1 MRLEQLQYVVEI
13 DKTRSISKAA
23 KNLYITQPSISA
35 AISALEKELNIKIFE
50 RTKNGVDPTPEGAKI
65 VFLAKEVLSKARE
78 LYTVQSAEDDINI
91 EVMTIPAINSG
102 ILGQVFSAWK
112 KKHEKGSLQIK
123 ECKVNTVLSDFFECY
138 QSKKRYFCICSIT
151 DEAYKLLRQHLELS
165 HIQSE
170 FLAEDYMVCLMSVN
184 NPLANEESISKKTFI
199 EQPRIKY
206 EYGLPKISTD
216 ISSNIAFY
224 DDFVELYSG
233 DIKLEVSTLETLR
246 QMVAEDIGMTVMPAI
261 IVNNDMYFRD
271 GRIKIMPFNDTKIK
285 LNYYLL
291 YNKDYPLTEVE
302 QDFIKMMK
310 DELRAWENSNS
321 NKKIKEMMN
330 NL

>member
-1 MRLEQLQYVVEI
+1 MRLEQLQYIVEI
-13 DKTRSISKAA
+13 DKTKSISKAA

-50 RTKNGVDPTPEGAKI
+50 RNKNGVEPTPEGERI
-65 VFLAKEVLSKARE
+65 VFLAREVLSKTQE
-78 LYTVQSAEDDINI
+78 IYTVKNDDTANI

-102 ILGQVFSAWK
+102 ILGQVFSSWR

-138 QSKKRYFCICSIT
+138 QLRKRYFCLCSIT

-170 FLAEDYMVCLMSVN
+170 FLAEDYMVCIMSVN
-184 NPLANEESISKKTFI
+184 NALANENGISKSTFK
-199 EQPRIKY
+199 EQTRIKY
-206 EYGLPKISTD
+206 EYGSSKTSTD
-216 ISSNIAFY
+216 ISNNIAFY
-224 DDFVELYSG
+224 DDFVDLYSG

-246 QMVAEDIGMTVMPAI
+246 QMVAEDLGITVMPSI

-310 DELRAWENSNS
+310 DELRAWEKSSN
-321 NKKIKEMMN
+321 NKMIKEMMN
-330 NL
+330 KL

>member
-1 MRLEQLQYVVEI
+1 MRLEQLQYIVEI
-13 DKTRSISKAA
+13 DKTKSISKAA

-50 RTKNGVDPTPEGAKI
+50 RNKNGVEPTPEGERI
-65 VFLAKEVLSKARE
+65 VFLAREVLSKTQE
-78 LYTVQSAEDDINI
+78 IYTVKNDDTANI

-102 ILGQVFSAWK
+102 ILGQVFSSWR

-123 ECKVNTVLSDFFECY
+123 ECKVDTVLSDFFECY
-138 QSKKRYFCICSIT
+138 QLRKRYFCLCSIT

-170 FLAEDYMVCLMSVN
+170 FLAEDYMVCIMSVN
-184 NPLANEESISKKTFI
+184 NALANENCISKSTFK
-199 EQPRIKY
+199 EQTRIKY
-206 EYGLPKISTD
+206 EYGSSKTSTD
-216 ISSNIAFY
+216 ISNNIAFY
-224 DDFVELYSG
+224 DDFVDLYSG

-246 QMVAEDIGMTVMPAI
+246 QMVAEDLGITVMPSI

-310 DELRAWENSNS
+310 DELRAWEKSSN
-321 NKKIKEMMN
+321 NKMIKEMMN
-330 NL
+330 KL

>member
-1 MRLEQLQYVVEI
+1 MRLEQLQYIVEI
-13 DKTRSISKAA
+13 DKTKSISKAA

-50 RTKNGVDPTPEGAKI
+50 RNKNGVEPTPEGERI
-65 VFLAKEVLSKARE
+65 VFLAREVLSKTQE
-78 LYTVQSAEDDINI
+78 IYTVKNDDTANI

-102 ILGQVFSAWK
+102 ILGQVFSSWR

-123 ECKVNTVLSDFFECY
+123 ECKVDTVLSDFFECY
-138 QSKKRYFCICSIT
+138 QLRKRYFCLCSIT

-170 FLAEDYMVCLMSVN
+170 FLVEDYMVCIMSVN
-184 NPLANEESISKKTFI
+184 NALANENGISKSTFKA
-199 EQPRIKY
+199 QTRIKY
-206 EYGLPKISTD
+206 EYGSSKTYTD
-216 ISSNIAFY
+216 ISNNIALY
-224 DDFVELYSG
+224 DDFVDLYSG

>member
-1 MRLEQLQYVVEI
+1 MRLEQLQYIVEI
-13 DKTRSISKAA
+13 DKTKSISKAA

-50 RTKNGVDPTPEGAKI
+50 RNKNGVEPTPEGERI
-65 VFLAKEVLSKARE
+65 VFLAREVLSKTQE
-78 LYTVQSAEDDINI
+78 IYTVKNDDTANI

-102 ILGQVFSAWK
+102 ILGQVFSSWR

-123 ECKVNTVLSDFFECY
+123 ECKVDTVLSDFFECY
-138 QSKKRYFCICSIT
+138 QLRKRYFCLCSIT

-184 NPLANEESISKKTFI
+184 NPLASEESISKKMFI

-206 EYGLPKISTD
+206 EYGSPKISTD

-246 QMVAEDIGMTVMPAI
+246 QMVAEDVGLTVMPAI

-271 GRIKIMPFNDTKIK
+271 GKIKITPFNDTQIK

-291 YNKDYPLTEVE
+291 YNKDYPLTEIE

-310 DELRAWENSNS
+310 DELKAWEKSS
-321 NKKIKEMMN
+321 DNKKIKAALKN
-330 NL
+330 I